1 MVQRP
6 RGTRD
11 FTPAAMRRRLALEHL
26 LEDVAQR
33 HGFSRVQTP
42 VFESLELFTAK
53 SGPGVINQLYAFQD
67 KGERDLTLRPELTAP
82 VMRMVAEE
90 MRMDTKPLRLSYY
103 GQCYRYEE
111 FKTGRYREF
120 FQYGVEL
127 IGASGPLAEAEVL
140 ALAVNML
147 HASGLEGWEIRIG
160 HVGVLKDALTGL
172 GLSGEVDE
180 ATGEPPVASA
190 MRLLDKG
197 DDAGLAE
204 LFSTHGLDPA
214 NAEPLRALASLDGGM
229 ETLGPA
235 RELLS
240 SMDGVALDALDE
252 LETTLTALAALA
264 PAPPSLAVD
273 LTVARGLDYYTGMVF
288 EVMVEELGGE
298 GQVLGGGSYKLL
310 HMFGLPDLDPCCGF
324 GLGFDRVL
332 LALESQAE
340 TSERDEAVPGEFDA
354 RPYIAVAPNKAD
366 HAPLLPLVAALREQ
380 GARVELLLS
389 KKNYGRIIKWTEGI
403 GASHLL
409 VVKPEDLDNGMGR
422 LINFKTGD
430 RADVELN
437 ASSVLEAL

>member
-11 FTPAAMRRRLALEHL
+11 FTPAAMKRRLALEHL

-42 VFESLELFTAK
+42 VFESLDLFTAK
-53 SGPGVINQLYAFQD
+53 SGPGVIGQLYAFED
-67 KGERDLTLRPELTAP
+67 KGERELTLRPELTAP

-90 MRMDTKPLRLSYY
+90 MRNDTKPLRLSYY

-127 IGASGPLAEAEVL
+127 IGASGPLAEAEII

-147 HASGLEGWEIRIG
+147 HATGLQGWEVRIG

-172 GLSGEVDE
+172 GLSNEVDAE
-180 ATGEPPVASA
+180 TGEPPVASA

-197 DDAGLAE
+197 DDEGLSA
-204 LFSTHGLDPA
+204 LFTTHGLDA
-214 NAEPLRALASLDGGM
+214 SNAEPLRALASLEGGM
-229 ETLGPA
+229 ETLAPA
-235 RELLS
+235 RELLA
-240 SMDGVALDALDE
+240 SMEGVSLEALDE

-273 LTVARGLDYYTGMVF
+273 LTVARGLDYYTGTVF
-288 EVMVEELGGE
+288 EVQVPELGGE

-310 HMFGLPDLDPCCGF
+310 HLFGLPDLDPCCGF

-332 LALESQAE
+332 LALEAQAAAAG
-340 TSERDEAVPGEFDA
+340 RDEAVPGETDE

-366 HAPLLPLVAALREQ
+366 ALPLLPLVASLRAA
-380 GARVELLLS
+380 GARVELLLT

-409 VVKPEDLDNGMGR
+409 MVKPEDLESGTGR

-430 RADVELN
+430 RADVELKV
-437 ASSVLEAL
+437 SSVLDSL

>member
-1 MVQRP
+1 MK
-6 RGTRD
+6 
-11 FTPAAMRRRLALEHL
+11 RRLALEHL

-53 SGPGVINQLYAFQD
+53 SGPGVIGQLYAFQD

-127 IGASGPLAEAEVL
+127 IGASGPLAEAEVI

-147 HASGLEGWEIRIG
+147 HATELKGWEVRIG

-172 GLSGEVDE
+172 GLSADVDPS
-180 ATGEPPVASA
+180 TGEPPVASA

-197 DDAGLAE
+197 DEAGLNA
-204 LFSTHGLDPA
+204 LFTQQGLDPA
-214 NAEPLRALASLDGGM
+214 NTEPLRALASLEGGM

-240 SMDGVALDALDE
+240 SMEGVSLEALDE
-252 LETTLTALAALA
+252 LETTLHALAALA
-264 PAPPSLAVD
+264 PAPPALAVD
-273 LTVARGLDYYTGMVF
+273 LTVARGLDYYTGTVF
-288 EVMVEELGGE
+288 EVKVEELGGE

-310 HMFGLPDLDPCCGF
+310 HLFGLPDLDPCCGF

-332 LALESQAE
+332 LALEAQAAAAGRE
-340 TSERDEAVPGEFDA
+340 EAVPGEADG
-354 RPYIAVAPNKAD
+354 RPFIAVAPNKTEAM
-366 HAPLLPLVAALREQ
+366 PLLPLVAALRAQ

-389 KKNYGRIIKWTEGI
+389 SKNYGRIIKWTEGI

-409 VVKPEDLDNGMGR
+409 VVTAEDIENGSGR
-422 LINFKTGD
+422 LINFSSGD
-430 RADVELN
+430 RADVALN
-437 ASSVLEAL
+437 AEAVLQSL